1 MLNFSISRP
10 LDKTIDDD
18 VSVKSDG
25 ESGVASTSTV
35 SMWLCIF
42 TEHPD
47 LIYTHAEHFMDQ

>member
-1 MLNFSISRP
+1 MLNFSISIP

-35 SMWLCIF
+35 STVCDYASLQSTRI
-42 TEHPD
+42 
-47 LIYTHAEHFMDQ
+47 